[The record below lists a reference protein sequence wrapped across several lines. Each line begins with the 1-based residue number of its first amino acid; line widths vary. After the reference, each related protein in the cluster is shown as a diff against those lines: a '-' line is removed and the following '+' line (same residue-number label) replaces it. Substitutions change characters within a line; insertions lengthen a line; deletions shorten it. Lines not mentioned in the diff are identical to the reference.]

1 MARRIDRERLSAL
14 DIVSYGR
21 RGPSRPGRFSP
32 QQIAQISRT
41 IRGAPEVVVKVSGGG
56 HTLGAVAAHFEYISR
71 HGELEIETDGEDRVQ
86 GEDAAA
92 DLVEDWDLE
101 IDAALDR
108 WDHMAHGGR
117 TAHPKLVHNIVL
129 SMPAGTPPSKLLSA
143 SRGFAR
149 EEFALQH
156 RYAMV
161 LHTDEDHPHVHLV
174 VSAHNHE
181 GKRLNVRKADLRR
194 WRERFAEQ
202 LRKQGLEANAT
213 PAQLRGRL
221 SDHQKDGLFRAALRG
236 ESRVEWERTQR
247 VAEAASS
254 HTIGTPG
261 LGHIFATAEAVR
273 HDWLQTRETL
283 EHQGLTRLAAEVEG
297 FRRGLRVPKTREERA
312 FTLIRR
318 AREQHMARQMEFV
331 R

>member
-1 MARRIDRERLSAL
+1 MAGRNGRERVTAL

-21 RGPSRPGRFSP
+21 RGPSRPDRFSP
-32 QQIAQISRT
+32 QQVAQISRT
-41 IRGAPEVVVKVSGGG
+41 VRRAPEVIVKVSGGG

-108 WDHMAHGGR
+108 WDHRAHGGR
-117 TAHPKLVHNIVL
+117 TAQPKLVHNIVL
-129 SMPAGTPPSKLLSA
+129 SMPAKTPPSKLLDA
-143 SRGFAR
+143 TREFAR

-174 VSAHNHE
+174 ASAHGRE

-202 LRKQGLEANAT
+202 LR
-213 PAQLRGRL
+213 
-221 SDHQKDGLFRAALRG
+221 SRA
-236 ESRVEWERTQR
+236 
-247 VAEAASS
+247 
-254 HTIGTPG
+254 
-261 LGHIFATAEAVR
+261 
-273 HDWLQTRETL
+273 
-283 EHQGLTRLAAEVEG
+283 
-297 FRRGLRVPKTREERA
+297 
-312 FTLIRR
+312 
-318 AREQHMARQMEFV
+318 
-331 R
+331 